1 MPFFDSAPLLIA
13 TGNNEKS
20 QIKSKVITVKNS
32 MMKTVNTDMIGIE
45 SVLCEEEKEKR
56 EDDGEEITT
65 TTTTTTTTAAPAA
78 AAAAAGIRIKDVT
91 LSDGMTD
98 TKKEGAKKSAIDDD
112 RERQVA
118 VCHTLARKIIKR

>member
-20 QIKSKVITVKNS
+20 QIKSKVITIKNS
-32 MMKTVNTDMIGIE
+32 MMKTVNTDMIGME
-45 SVLCEEEKEKR
+45 SVLCEKEKEKR
-56 EDDGEEITT
+56 EEDGEEITT
-65 TTTTTTTTAAPAA
+65 ATTTAAV
-78 AAAAAGIRIKDVT
+78 AGIRMEDVT

-98 TKKEGAKKSAIDDD
+98 IKKEGAKKSAIDDD

-118 VCHTLARKIIKR
+118 VCRTLARKIIKR

>member
-32 MMKTVNTDMIGIE
+32 MMKTINTDMIGME
-45 SVLCEEEKEKR
+45 SVLCEKEKEKR
-56 EDDGEEITT
+56 EEDGEEITT
-65 TTTTTTTTAAPAA
+65 TTTTTTTAAAA
-78 AAAAAGIRIKDVT
+78 AAAAAGIRIEDVT

-98 TKKEGAKKSAIDDD
+98 IKKEGVKKSAIDDD

-118 VCHTLARKIIKR
+118 VCRTLARKIIKR

>member
-20 QIKSKVITVKNS
+20 QIKSKVITIKNS
-32 MMKTVNTDMIGIE
+32 MMKTVNTDMIGME
-45 SVLCEEEKEKR
+45 SVLREEEKEKR
-56 EDDGEEITT
+56 EEDGEEITT
-65 TTTTTTTTAAPAA
+65 AAT
-78 AAAAAGIRIKDVT
+78 AAAAGIRIKDVT

-98 TKKEGAKKSAIDDD
+98 IKKEGGKKSAIDDD

-118 VCHTLARKIIKR
+118 VCRTLARKIIKR

>member
-45 SVLCEEEKEKR
+45 SVLSEEEKEKR
-56 EDDGEEITT
+56 EEDGEEITT
-65 TTTTTTTTAAPAA
+65 AATTT
-78 AAAAAGIRIKDVT
+78 AAGIRIEDVT

-98 TKKEGAKKSAIDDD
+98 IKKEGAKKSAIDDD

-118 VCHTLARKIIKR
+118 VCRTLARKIIKR

>member
-32 MMKTVNTDMIGIE
+32 MMKTVNSDMIGIE

-56 EDDGEEITT
+56 EEDGKEITT
-65 TTTTTTTTAAPAA
+65 AATR
-78 AAAAAGIRIKDVT
+78 AAAGIRIEDVT

-98 TKKEGAKKSAIDDD
+98 IKKEGAKKSAIDDD

-118 VCHTLARKIIKR
+118 VCRTLARKIIKR

>member
-32 MMKTVNTDMIGIE
+32 MMKTVNTDMIGME

-56 EDDGEEITT
+56 EEDGEEITT
-65 TTTTTTTTAAPAA
+65 AATTT
-78 AAAAAGIRIKDVT
+78 AAGIRIEDVT

-98 TKKEGAKKSAIDDD
+98 IKKEGAKKSAIDDD
-112 RERQVA
+112 RERQVG
-118 VCHTLARKIIKR
+118 VCRTLARKIIKR

>member
-1 MPFFDSAPLLIA
+1 
-13 TGNNEKS
+13 
-20 QIKSKVITVKNS
+20 

-56 EDDGEEITT
+56 EVDGKEITT
-65 TTTTTTTTAAPAA
+65 AA
-78 AAAAAGIRIKDVT
+78 ATTAAAAGIRIEDVT

-98 TKKEGAKKSAIDDD
+98 IKKEGGKKSAIDDD

-118 VCHTLARKIIKR
+118 VCRTLARKIIKR

>member
-32 MMKTVNTDMIGIE
+32 MMKTVNTDMIGME

-56 EDDGEEITT
+56 EVDGKEITT
-65 TTTTTTTTAAPAA
+65 ATTTAAAA
-78 AAAAAGIRIKDVT
+78 AAAAAGIRMEDVT

-98 TKKEGAKKSAIDDD
+98 IKKEGAKKSAIDYD

>member
-13 TGNNEKS
+13 TVNNEKS
-20 QIKSKVITVKNS
+20 RIKSKVITVQNS

-45 SVLCEEEKEKR
+45 SVLSEEEKEKR
-56 EDDGEEITT
+56 EADGKEITT
-65 TTTTTTTTAAPAA
+65 ATTTAAT
-78 AAAAAGIRIKDVT
+78 AGIRIEDVT

-98 TKKEGAKKSAIDDD
+98 IKKEGAKKSAIDYD

-118 VCHTLARKIIKR
+118 VCRTLARKIIKR